1 MGNVG
6 KWKNMNNQKSE
17 TKSRLAYMD
26 SLVDSITYRSQLI
39 SRSQKLDSGLL
50 STRRIGF
57 AAGFLTAVLFVI
69 VIPFIFL
76 AIIGI
81 I

>member
-1 MGNVG
+1 MR
-6 KWKNMNNQKSE
+6 NQKE
-17 TKSRLAYMD
+17 TKNRLAYMD

-50 STRRIGF
+50 STRRAGF

-69 VIPFIFL
+69 VIPLIIL
-76 AIIGI
+76 AIFGMI
-81 I
+81 

>member
-69 VIPFIFL
+69 VIPFMFL

>member
-1 MGNVG
+1 
-6 KWKNMNNQKSE
+6 MNNQKSE

-26 SLVDSITYRSQLI
+26 SLVESITYRSQLI

-50 STRRIGF
+50 STRFAGF
-57 AAGFLTAVLFVI
+57 AAGFLTAILFVI
-69 VIPFIFL
+69 VIPLIIL

>member
-1 MGNVG
+1 
-6 KWKNMNNQKSE
+6 MNNQKSE